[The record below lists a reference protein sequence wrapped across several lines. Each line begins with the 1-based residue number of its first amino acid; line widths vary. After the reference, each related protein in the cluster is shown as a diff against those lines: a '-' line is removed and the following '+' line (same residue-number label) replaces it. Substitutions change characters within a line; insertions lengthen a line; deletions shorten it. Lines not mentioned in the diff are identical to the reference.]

1 MLKIKK
7 LKEKIFITV
16 VIVLFAVALYVF
28 SLPCP
33 ILYFFKMPCLGCGMS
48 RALISALQLNFG
60 EAFSNHI
67 MVFSLPFLYLSFL
80 LDGKLFRK
88 RWQNAIF
95 YILVALGFLINWIRH
110 FL

>member
-7 LKEKIFITV
+7 LKEKLFITV
-16 VIVLFAVALYVF
+16 VIALFAIALYIF

-33 ILYFFKMPCLGCGMS
+33 IYHFLKIPCFGCGMS
-48 RALISALQLNFG
+48 RALIAVFQFDFG
-60 EAFSNHI
+60 KAISNHI
-67 MVFSLPFLYLSFL
+67 MVFSLPLLYSCFL

-95 YILVALGFLINWIRH
+95 YSLVALGFLINWIRH
-110 FL
+110 IL